1 MSAQSLAIRGRPN
14 RVDNITMIPF
24 TGCANVDASQADNRR
39 RCGRFRVAEVV
50 TEQGAVQ
57 DLSATGMRIRMG
69 WKTPK
74 IDSVHTFLIT
84 NDDVRFLVSGR
95 VTRVSKTGLLSREVG
110 IEFIGMDESAREG
123 LANIVRNTINTE
135 VLRYNQAA

>member
-1 MSAQSLAIRGRPN
+1 
-14 RVDNITMIPF
+14 
-24 TGCANVDASQADNRR
+24 
-39 RCGRFRVAEVV
+39 
-50 TEQGAVQ
+50 VQ

-74 IDSVHTFLIT
+74 MDSVHTFLIT

-95 VTRVSKTGLLSREVG
+95 VTRIIKTGFLSREVG

-123 LANIVRNTINTE
+123 LSNIVRNTMNSE
-135 VLRYNQAA
+135 VLRYGKAA

>member
-1 MSAQSLAIRGRPN
+1 
-14 RVDNITMIPF
+14 MIPF
-24 TGCANVDASQADNRR
+24 TGCANVDATHPDNRR
-39 RCGRFRVAEVV
+39 RCGRFKVAEVV
-50 TEQGAVQ
+50 TEQGSVQ
-57 DLSATGMRIRMG
+57 DLSATGMRIRMS

-95 VTRVSKTGLLSREVG
+95 VTRIIKTGIFAREVG
-110 IEFIGMDESAREG
+110 IEFVGMDESARQG
-123 LANIVRNTINTE
+123 LADIVRNTVNTE

>member
-1 MSAQSLAIRGRPN
+1 
-14 RVDNITMIPF
+14 MIPF
-24 TGCANVDASQADNRR
+24 TGCANVEETPADNRR
-39 RCGRFRVAEVV
+39 RSGRLKVAEVI

-57 DLSATGMRIRMG
+57 DLSASGMRIRMG

-74 IDSVHTFLIT
+74 VDSVHTFLIT

-95 VTRVSKTGLLSREVG
+95 VTRIIKTGLFSREVG
-110 IEFIGMDESAREG
+110 IEFVGMDESAREG
-123 LANIVRNTINTE
+123 LAHIVRNTMNTE

>member
-1 MSAQSLAIRGRPN
+1 
-14 RVDNITMIPF
+14 
-24 TGCANVDASQADNRR
+24 
-39 RCGRFRVAEVV
+39 
-50 TEQGAVQ
+50 
-57 DLSATGMRIRMG
+57 MRIRMG

>member
-1 MSAQSLAIRGRPN
+1 M
-14 RVDNITMIPF
+14 
-24 TGCANVDASQADNRR
+24 
-39 RCGRFRVAEVV
+39 AEVV
-50 TEQGAVQ
+50 TKQGAVQ

>member
-1 MSAQSLAIRGRPN
+1 M
-14 RVDNITMIPF
+14 
-24 TGCANVDASQADNRR
+24 
-39 RCGRFRVAEVV
+39 AEVV

>member
-1 MSAQSLAIRGRPN
+1 
-14 RVDNITMIPF
+14 
-24 TGCANVDASQADNRR
+24 
-39 RCGRFRVAEVV
+39 
-50 TEQGAVQ
+50 VQ